1 MNFLDIIKELL
12 PYAVSVIASII
23 TYIQAKKKLTQE
35 LEIVKTNNKHE
46 IEKLMQQHKINIED
60 LKEKHRLEM
69 EAKDKEY
76 AHEKEMTELKS
87 KVAINEK
94 SQEVMNGAMSGVV
107 EGVFKDILSGK
118 ITPEQIND
126 LSKKFPN
133 KNWIFIKNS
142 L

>member
-12 PYAVSVIASII
+12 PYAVSIIASMI

-60 LKEKHRLEM
+60 LKEKHRLELD
-69 EAKDKEY
+69 AKDKDY

-107 EGVFKDILSGK
+107 EGLFKDILSGK

-126 LSKKFPN
+126 LSKQFANQK
-133 KNWIFIKNS
+133 
-142 L
+142 

>member
-12 PYAVSVIASII
+12 PYAVSIIASMI

-69 EAKDKEY
+69 EAKDKDY

-107 EGVFKDILSGK
+107 EGLFKDILSGK

-126 LSKKFPN
+126 LSKQFPN
-133 KNWIFIKNS
+133 QK
-142 L
+142 

>member
-23 TYIQAKKKLTQE
+23 AYIQAKKKLTQE

-69 EAKDKEY
+69 EAKDKDY

-87 KVAINEK
+87 RVAINEK

-133 KNWIFIKNS
+133 M
-142 L
+142 

>member
-1 MNFLDIIKELL
+1 MKFLDIIKELL
-12 PYAVSVIASII
+12 PYVVSIIASII

-69 EAKDKEY
+69 EAKDKDY

-87 KVAINEK
+87 KVTINEK

-107 EGVFKDILSGK
+107 EGLFKDILSGK

-126 LSKKFPN
+126 LSKKFPS
-133 KNWIFIKNS
+133 KK
-142 L
+142 

>member
-1 MNFLDIIKELL
+1 MNFLDSIKELL
-12 PYAVSVIASII
+12 PYAVSIIASMI

-69 EAKDKEY
+69 EAKDKDY

-107 EGVFKDILSGK
+107 EGLFKDILSGK

-126 LSKKFPN
+126 LSKQFPN
-133 KNWIFIKNS
+133 QK
-142 L
+142 

>member
-1 MNFLDIIKELL
+1 MNIIKEIL
-12 PYAVSVIASII
+12 PYVVSIIASII
-23 TYIQAKKKLTQE
+23 TYVQARKKLTQE

-76 AHEKEMTELKS
+76 QHEKEMTELKS
-87 KVAINEK
+87 KVTINEK
-94 SQEVMNGAMSGVV
+94 NQEILNGAMSGIV
-107 EGVFKDILSGK
+107 GDMFKDIIAGK

-126 LSKKFPN
+126 LSQKFPS
-133 KNWIFIKNS
+133 KKDK
-142 L
+142 

>member
-12 PYAVSVIASII
+12 PYAVSIIASMI

-69 EAKDKEY
+69 EAKDKDY

-107 EGVFKDILSGK
+107 EGLFKDILSGK

-126 LSKKFPN
+126 LSKQFYVKM
-133 KNWIFIKNS
+133 I
-142 L
+142 